1 MKYFTVDKS
10 TGSLDFS
17 DSRILLIK
25 EFKALL
31 DSTRN
36 KSKSDP
42 WGRNKRKSTKGV
54 YIYVFIS
61 WLGESIL

>member
-25 EFKALL
+25 EFKVLL

-42 WGRNKRKSTKGV
+42 WRAK
-54 YIYVFIS
+54 
-61 WLGESIL
+61 